1 MNIISVEHFYRY
13 FRIYQKQPGIL
24 GSFKSL
30 FKRKHYDSKAV
41 DDISFKID
49 EGELVGFIGPN
60 GAGKTTTLKCLSG
73 LLFPSGGK
81 ISVLG
86 FNPFER
92 KKEFL
97 KQISLVMGQKNQL
110 WWDLPPNETFL
121 LNKEIY
127 QVDDKK
133 YKKIIDELS
142 ELLDV
147 GEILNVQVRK
157 LSLGQRMKC
166 ELIASLIHT
175 PKVLFLDEPTIGL
188 DVVMQKNLRKF
199 VKEYNKKYNSTIILT
214 SHYMGDVE
222 ELCKRIIIINLGKI
236 IFDGNLE
243 DIIKKYAVNKLLTVF
258 FDKPVDRSKLTHF
271 GEIKEYDPLKVKLAV
286 PIGNSRDAAALI
298 LKNYPV
304 EDINI
309 EDPEIETIIRHI
321 FEINKT

>member
-1 MNIISVEHFYRY
+1 M
-13 FRIYQKQPGIL
+13 
-24 GSFKSL
+24 GSIKSL
-30 FKRKHYDSKAV
+30 FKREYYDSKAV
-41 DDISFKID
+41 EDISFKID

-73 LLFPSGGK
+73 LLYPTSGK
-81 ISVLG
+81 ITVLDY
-86 FNPFER
+86 NPFDR

-110 WWDLPPNETFL
+110 WWDLPAMETFI

-127 QVDDKK
+127 EVEEKRFK
-133 YKKIIDELS
+133 TIVDELS

-147 GEILNVQVRK
+147 TDFLNIQVRR

-222 ELCKRIIIINLGKI
+222 ELCKRIIIIDLGKI
-236 IFDGNLE
+236 IYDGSLE
-243 DIIKKYAVNKLLTVF
+243 DIIKKYAINKLLTIF
-258 FDKPVDRSKLTHF
+258 FDKPVEKERLIHF
-271 GEIKEYDPLKVKLAV
+271 GEIKEYDPLKVRLAV
-286 PIGNSRDAAALI
+286 PVENSRNAAAHI
-298 LKNYPV
+298 LREFPV

-309 EDPEIETIIRHI
+309 EDPEIETIIRDI
-321 FEINKT
+321 FQRNKI